1 MAALSLLLDDAS
13 LAEHYERVSADHQFK
28 SGQKLLAALGIARG
42 EQVLDVG
49 CGTGLLAEH
58 AAALVGP
65 SGRAVGVDPLPERI
79 RLAQRRTRGNLEYAV
94 GDAYDLSRF
103 PDLSFDAAYLNAVF
117 HWLPDKAEP
126 LAQLHRVLKPRG
138 RLGIWTIAKDH
149 PSRIR
154 TIKDQVCGREPYVR
168 IAAPQAGG
176 PQPVSVAELETLVRA
191 AGFEPSTIEVKHNEI
206 SLPSA
211 SEAIDFIE
219 SSSFGN
225 FLGHLPEP
233 LRAAAREEIREELER
248 GRTPAGIPLSGA
260 SIVAIAF
267 KRWVLGGR

>member
-1 MAALSLLLDDAS
+1 MAALSLALDDAS
-13 LAEHYERVSADHQFK
+13 LAEHYERVSADYQFK
-28 SGQKLLAALGIARG
+28 SGQKLLAALDIARG
-42 EQVLDVG
+42 EQLLDVG

-58 AAALVGP
+58 AAALVEP
-65 SGRAVGVDPLPERI
+65 SGRVTGVDPLPERI
-79 RLAQRRTRGNLEYAV
+79 RLAQRRACGNLEFAV

-103 PDLSFDAAYLNAVF
+103 PDLSFDTAYMNAVF
-117 HWLPDKAEP
+117 HWLPDKVEP
-126 LAQLHRVLKPRG
+126 LAQLYRVLKPGG

-154 TIKDQVCGREPYVR
+154 SIKDQVCGREPYVR

-176 PQPVSVAELETLVRA
+176 PQPASVAELRA
-191 AGFEPSTIEVKHNEI
+191 LLLDTGFEPSIIEVKYNEV

-233 LRAAAREEIREELER
+233 LRSAAREEIRQELER
-248 GRTPAGIPLSGA
+248 GRTPLGIPLNGA
-260 SIVAIAF
+260 SILAVAF
-267 KRWVLGGR
+267 KR